1 MYLLDTNICIYFMKN
16 SFPGLSE
23 RIFSHDPNVL
33 MISAVTVFE
42 LEYGAAKS
50 KWGERNRNR
59 LAMFLAPFTILP
71 FDSKDALEAGRIRYY
86 LQQKGVPIGSY
97 DLQIAA
103 QGVARGLTVV
113 THNTSEFQRVPG
125 IRLEDWMEI

>member
-33 MISAVTVFE
+33 LISAVTVFE

-86 LQQKGVPIGSY
+86 LHQKGVPIGPY